1 VQAAFSASHHLLL
14 GHGMAVRAMRAA
26 APKIE
31 VGIVLNVGPGIPAT
45 DSDADREAVR
55 RHDMTDSGWF
65 HDPLYF
71 GTYPQEA
78 IDFSGVKMPIESDDM
93 KIISEKLDWHGLNY
107 YFPAKIGDDPTGD
120 GARTTWNHIDGP
132 KTDMGWGMNA
142 GVMRDFL
149 IKLKDHWKAPKIY
162 ITENGSAWPDTIAAD
177 GGVHDPEREAYL
189 MDHLTA
195 AAEALDAGV
204 DLRGYFGWSLLDNY
218 EWAYGYDKRFG
229 YTYVDFA
236 TQKRTIKESGRA
248 YAKLIRASRGG

>member
-1 VQAAFSASHHLLL
+1 
-14 GHGMAVRAMRAA
+14 
-26 APKIE
+26 
-31 VGIVLNVGPGIPAT
+31 
-45 DSDADREAVR
+45 
-55 RHDMTDSGWF
+55 
-65 HDPLYF
+65 
-71 GTYPQEA
+71 
-78 IDFSGVKMPIESDDM
+78 MPIESDDM

-107 YFPAKIGDDPTGD
+107 YFPAKIGDDPKGG

-162 ITENGSAWPDTIAAD
+162 ITENGSAWPDTIGAG